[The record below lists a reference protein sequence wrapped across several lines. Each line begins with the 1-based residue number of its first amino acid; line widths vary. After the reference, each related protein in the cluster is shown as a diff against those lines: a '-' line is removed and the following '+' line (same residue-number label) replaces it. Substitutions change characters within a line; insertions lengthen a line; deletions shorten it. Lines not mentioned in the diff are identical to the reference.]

1 MKSDAEYLTEH
12 VVGRYICPCGP
23 KPKRAKYRRNKDRLH
38 AHATLDEI
46 CACMATYMDQ
56 FIVRKVPYTPP
67 GTLAQALADRY
78 GFGKESSLH
87 TVVSRVIKKKE
98 FFRCRTV
105 RELRKKLHLITP
117 EIRQAEK
124 QFKEAALAIAK
135 VQTNEQF
142 LAAAKEALRKT
153 S

>member
-1 MKSDAEYLTEH
+1 MKTDAEYLTEH
-12 VVGRYICPCGP
+12 VVGRYVCPCGP
-23 KPKRAKYRRNKDRLH
+23 KPKRAKYRRNKDRPH
-38 AHATLDEI
+38 THATLDEI

-67 GTLAQALADRY
+67 STLAQAISDSY

-87 TVVSRVIKKKE
+87 AVVWKIIKKKE
-98 FFRCRTV
+98 LFRCRTV

-117 EIRQAEK
+117 EMRKAEER
-124 QFKEAALAIAK
+124 FKEAALAIAK
-135 VQTNEQF
+135 TQTTEQF
-142 LAAAKEALRKT
+142 IAAAQAAFKRI